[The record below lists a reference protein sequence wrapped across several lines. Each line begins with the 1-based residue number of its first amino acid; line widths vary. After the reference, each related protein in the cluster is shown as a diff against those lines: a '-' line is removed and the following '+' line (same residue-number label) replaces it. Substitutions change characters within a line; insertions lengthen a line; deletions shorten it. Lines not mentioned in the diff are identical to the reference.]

1 MIAELISVGTE
12 LLLGNIVNTN
22 AAFLSQE
29 CAKLGLSVY
38 YQTVVGDNPQ
48 RLREAI
54 ETAKNRAE
62 VIILG
67 GGLGPT
73 EDDLTKE
80 TTAEV
85 FGKKLFMD
93 EHSRRRIEEY
103 FERLGR
109 DKSVVTAN
117 NWKQAM
123 MPEGCLI
130 IDNEN
135 GTAPGVIIEAEGK
148 IAIML
153 PGPPNELHPM
163 WKNQI
168 APYLKAKQPDTIES
182 TMLKICGMGESRVET
197 EILDL
202 INAQTNP
209 TIATYAKTGEVHVR
223 ITAKAETTEEARE
236 LIKPVAEEVRSR
248 LEKYVYASDEQV
260 TLEQAV
266 TDLLKEHHMTL
277 STVESCTGGLLSGR
291 IINVAGASEV
301 FQQGFVTYA
310 NSAKQQMVDVQEDTL
325 KKYGAVSAE
334 TAKEMAEGGCKASGT
349 DACLSVT
356 GIAGPDGGSAEKP
369 VGLVYIGCCIKG
381 KTSVRKYHFTGNRK
395 KIRDYAVVSALGLL
409 RECMLEHCKEKG
421 ESHEIS

>member
-12 LLLGNIVNTN
+12 LLLGNIINTN

-38 YQTVVGDNPQ
+38 YQTVVGDNPN
-48 RLREAI
+48 RLRDAV
-54 ETAKNRAE
+54 ETAKDRAD
-62 VIILG
+62 VILLG

-80 TTAEV
+80 TVAEV
-85 FGKKLFMD
+85 FGKKLYMD
-93 EHSRRRIEEY
+93 EHSRQLIEEY

-123 MPEGCLI
+123 MPEDCI
-130 IDNEN
+130 VIDNEN
-135 GTAPGVIIEAEGK
+135 GTAPGVILEENGK

-153 PGPPNELHPM
+153 PGPPNELIPM
-163 WKNQI
+163 WKKSI
-168 APYLKAKQPDTIES
+168 APFLKSKQPEVIE
-182 TMLKICGMGESRVET
+182 TVMLKLCGIGESRVET

-223 ITAKAETTEEARE
+223 ITAKAESKEAAGN
-236 LIKPVAEEVRSR
+236 LIKPVAEEVSLR
-248 LEKYVYASDEQV
+248 LEKYVYAKDEQV

-266 TDLLKEHHMTL
+266 AEMLRERKMTL

-291 IINVAGASEV
+291 LINVSGASQI
-301 FQQGFVTYA
+301 FSQGFITYA
-310 NSAKQQMVDVQEDTL
+310 DSAKQKLVGVEKDTL
-325 KKYGAVSAE
+325 DKYGAVSSQ
-334 TAKEMAEGGCKASGT
+334 TAKEMAEGGRKAAGS
-349 DACLSVT
+349 DVCLSIT
-356 GIAGPDGGSAEKP
+356 GIAGPDGGTLEKP
-369 VGLVYIGCCIKG
+369 VGLVYIGCCIRG
-381 KTSVRKYHFTGNRK
+381 VTSVRRYHFTGNRQ
-395 KIRDYAVVSALGLL
+395 KIRDYAVASALGLL
-409 RECMLEHCKEKG
+409 RECILEEG
-421 ESHEIS
+421 ERS